1 MPAPFPELLANLL
14 SHARM
19 AGADSADALVA
30 ESRSVQTALRQGALT
45 DLERSET
52 AEIGLRVLVGQ
63 QQASLAST
71 DLNPK
76 HFATLAEKAVSMA
89 KSAPADP
96 YAGLPDKA
104 MLATRFPDLDLHD
117 GNERPAESLIEAA
130 REMDALAR
138 ANPDISNVE
147 EASASTG
154 FGLFHYAAT
163 NGFSGGYRSSSH
175 GISLVTIAGKDTT
188 MVRDYGFSSAIH
200 ASDLRS
206 PASVASEAIERTI
219 SRLGAR
225 KMPTGAVPVVFA
237 PRIARSL
244 VSTLLSAITGT
255 AIARKSSFLI
265 DALNTEIFS
274 KAVTIV
280 DDPHMKRGLR
290 SKPFDGEGL
299 ACTRRS
305 IIDQGRLT
313 TWLLNTASAKQLGL
327 HSTGHATRGAGGV
340 PGIGANN
347 VAMLAGTLS
356 PQDLIGDIQSG
367 FYVTETMGFGV
378 NTLTG
383 DYSQGAAGFWIE
395 KGQIAFPVHEMTIA
409 GNLASMFKA
418 LIPAND
424 LEYRYGIDAPTV
436 RIDGMMV
443 AGA

>member
-1 MPAPFPELLANLL
+1 MPTPFPELLATLL

-30 ESRSVQTALRQGALT
+30 ESRSVQAALRQGALS

-52 AEIGLRVLVGQ
+52 TEIGLRVLVGQ
-63 QQASLAST
+63 QQASLATT

-76 HFATLAEKAVSMA
+76 HFATLAQKAVSMA
-89 KSAPADP
+89 KVAPPDP
-96 YAGLPDKA
+96 YAGLPDKTQ
-104 MLATRFPDLDLHD
+104 LATRFPDLDLYDAH
-117 GNERPAESLIEAA
+117 ERAAEVLIDAA

-138 ANPDISNVE
+138 ANPTISNVE
-147 EASASTG
+147 EAGASTG
-154 FGLFHYAAT
+154 SGLFHYAAS
-163 NGFSGGYRSSSH
+163 NGFSGGYHTSSH
-175 GISLVTIAGKDTT
+175 GMSLVTIAGEGTS

-244 VSTLLSAITGT
+244 VSTLLSAITGS

-265 DALNTEIFS
+265 DALNTDIFS

-280 DDPHMKRGLR
+280 DDPHMQRGLR

-299 ACTRRS
+299 ACARHN

-327 HSTGHATRGAGGV
+327 NSTGHATRGAGGV

-395 KGQIAFPVHEMTIA
+395 KGQISFPVHEMTIA
-409 GNLASMFKA
+409 GNLSSMFKA